1 MGKIVLFLVLD
12 IIAIALLIHSV
23 YLSVVDKQTV
33 MAFITGGAFVWV
45 MERQW
50 QQWQKLYQAWKK

>member
-12 IIAIALLIHSV
+12 IIAIALLVHSV
-23 YLSVVDKQTV
+23 LLAVDSKETI
-33 MAFITGGAFVWV
+33 MAFMTGGAFVWV

-50 QQWQKLYQAWKK
+50 KQWQKLYQAWKR